1 MIKPIY
7 PPEFDA
13 CVARGHDPGDEDTD
27 QPSAR
32 REIAVKRQAW
42 KDVTFVA
49 RHAVPLRWTSKD
61 VTFVTQHGVPLRW
74 EAP

>member
-13 CVARGHDPGDEDTD
+13 CVARSHDPGDEDTD
-27 QPSAR
+27 QHPAR
-32 REIAVKRQAW
+32 REIAIERQAW
-42 KDVTFVA
+42 KDATFAA
-49 RHAVPLRWTSKD
+49 RY
-61 VTFVTQHGVPLRW
+61 GVSLRW